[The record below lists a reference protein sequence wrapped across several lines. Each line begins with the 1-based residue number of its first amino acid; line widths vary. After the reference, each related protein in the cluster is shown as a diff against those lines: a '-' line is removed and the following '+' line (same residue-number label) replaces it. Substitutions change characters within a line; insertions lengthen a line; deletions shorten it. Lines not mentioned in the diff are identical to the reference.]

1 MEKTWLI
8 IICLKNGHYWGYTVD
23 PIFRRTHV
31 LTLCVAK
38 PLFLVEAYP
47 SKVTAWVAPKSIDG
61 GRNEDIGFKDVTYAV

>member
-47 SKVTAWVAPKSIDG
+47 SKVTA
-61 GRNEDIGFKDVTYAV
+61 